1 MHNRRS
7 WFENT
12 YLRTAC
18 TVTFTKTLWLESVY
32 TARDIQSRPW
42 AGYRRIDA
50 ACDVWDKMTVTMDEL
65 PGDEPLPDFDAAKDF
80 YANYEPKEVLG
91 R

>member
-1 MHNRRS
+1 MHYRRN

-12 YLRTAC
+12 YLELRDSYIHQ
-18 TVTFTKTLWLESVY
+18 TLWLESVY
-32 TARDIQSRPW
+32 TARNIQSRPW